1 MEPVYILF
9 AGINGAGKSTFFH
22 ENFWN
27 VDTLAAKRNR
37 VNPDEILVDFGG
49 DSNSQND
56 QLKAAKIAVKRINEF
71 ISSKKSF
78 NQETTLTGKTSIKTI
93 QKAKEAGYKVIIYY
107 INVDSI
113 GTAIARISH
122 RVETGGH
129 DIEPGV
135 VKRRYDKSLVQ
146 FSKALD
152 YVDEAYLY
160 DNTTSFRLAA
170 AWSEGTLYWVGNPK
184 VYKPW
189 INYVL
194 ANNLWER

>member
-1 MEPVYILF
+1 MQPVYVLF

-27 VDTLAAKRNR
+27 LETLAAKKNR
-37 VNPDEILVDFGG
+37 VNADEILVAFGG
-49 DSNSQND
+49 DPNSQND
-56 QLKAAKIAVKRINEF
+56 QLEAARIAVKRIKNYIET
-71 ISSKKSF
+71 KKSF
-78 NQETTLTGKTSIKTI
+78 NQETTLTGKTSLKTI
-93 QKAKEAGYKVIIYY
+93 QKAKEAGFKVLIYY

-113 GTAIARISH
+113 ETAIARISH

-129 DIEPGV
+129 DIAPDV

-160 DNTTSFRLAA
+160 DNTTTFKLAA
-170 AWSEGTLYWVGNPK
+170 AWNKGMLSWIGNPEA
-184 VYKPW
+184 YKPW

-194 ANNLWER
+194 SKDLWQR